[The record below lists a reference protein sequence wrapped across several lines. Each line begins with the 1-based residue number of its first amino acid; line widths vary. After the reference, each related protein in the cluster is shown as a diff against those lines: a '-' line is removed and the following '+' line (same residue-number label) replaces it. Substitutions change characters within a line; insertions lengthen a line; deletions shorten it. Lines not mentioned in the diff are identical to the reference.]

1 MPKRFKL
8 ILGILLF
15 SLCGSFIFF
24 GREIKGAVSSQ
35 SASTEVNEE
44 VRNINRQIEEKK
56 NKLKEIEETQSAYS
70 QAIKN
75 KQGERADLNNQLAI
89 IDNREKKAELDIMGT
104 QVEIDRVLLEI
115 EKTGLEIKEKEEII
129 NEKKEHISKII
140 RMVYKKD
147 DTSIL
152 EILLLNDSFSEFLNE
167 VKYLEDINSEI
178 KDTIEALKSDK
189 IALEADR
196 TALGAKNKELEK
208 QKEAL
213 ENKKLAL
220 AAEYDNKN
228 ILLEQTRSSEAE
240 YQRLLALA
248 KREQASA
255 AADIAGLERTAR
267 EKLAKLD
274 AGKLELLDSAMIWPV
289 PRNVITASFHDPDYP
304 FRYIFEHPAI
314 DVRAGQGTSI
324 RAVASGYVAR
334 AKNSGMG
341 YSYIML
347 IHGDGLSSVYGHVS
361 KIYVEEDEYVTQ
373 GQVIGASGGMPG
385 TPGAGNLTTGPHLH
399 FETRLNGI
407 PVNPLDYLP

>member
-1 MPKRFKL
+1 MPRKIKL
-8 ILGILLF
+8 IFGILLF
-15 SLCGSFIFF
+15 LLLGSFILF
-24 GREIKGAVSSQ
+24 GREISQ
-35 SASTEVNEE
+35 AFGESASSEINEE
-44 VRNINRQIEEKK
+44 VRDINSQIEEKK
-56 NKLKEIEETQSAYS
+56 NKLKEIEGAQAAYS
-70 QAIKN
+70 QAIKK
-75 KQGERADLNNQLAI
+75 KQGERAGLDNQLAI
-89 IDNREKKAELDIMGT
+89 IENREKKAELDIMGT
-104 QVEIDRVLLEI
+104 QIEIDRVSLEI
-115 EKTGLEIKEKEEII
+115 EKTGLEIKEKEEVIG
-129 NEKKEHISKII
+129 EKKNHISKIL

-147 DTSIL
+147 DTSVL

-167 VKYLEDINSEI
+167 VKYLEDVNSEI
-178 KDTIEALKSDK
+178 KDAIEELKSDK
-189 IALEADR
+189 TALEAEK
-196 TALGAKNKELEK
+196 TALGGKNKELEK
-208 QKEAL
+208 QKEVL

-274 AGKLELLDSAMIWPV
+274 AGKLELLDSAMVWPV
-289 PRNVITASFHDPDYP
+289 PKNVVTASFHDPDYP

-314 DVRAGQGTSI
+314 DIRAGQATSI
-324 RAVASGYVAR
+324 RAAASGYVAR

-347 IHGDGLSSVYGHVS
+347 IHGDGLSTVYGHVS
-361 KIYVEEDEYVTQ
+361 KIFVEEDEYVTQ

>member
-1 MPKRFKL
+1 MPRKIKL

-15 SLCGSFIFF
+15 LLSGSFILF
-24 GREIKGAVSSQ
+24 GREISQ
-35 SASTEVNEE
+35 AIGESASSEINEE
-44 VRNINRQIEEKK
+44 VRDINRQIEEKK
-56 NKLKEIEETQSAYS
+56 NKLKEIEGTQAAYS
-70 QAIKN
+70 QAIKK
-75 KQGERADLNNQLAI
+75 KQGERAGLNNQLAI
-89 IDNREKKAELDIMGT
+89 IENREKKAELDIMGT
-104 QVEIDRVLLEI
+104 QIEIDRVSLEI
-115 EKTGLEIKEKEEII
+115 EKTGLEIREKEEVIG
-129 NEKKEHISKII
+129 EKKNHISKIL

-147 DTSIL
+147 DTSVL

-167 VKYLEDINSEI
+167 VKYLEDVNSEI
-178 KDTIEALKSDK
+178 KDAIEELKSDK
-189 IALEADR
+189 TALEAEK
-196 TALGAKNKELEK
+196 TALGGKNKELEK
-208 QKEAL
+208 QKEVL

-274 AGKLELLDSAMIWPV
+274 AGKLELLDSTMVWPV
-289 PRNVITASFHDPDYP
+289 PKNVVTASFHDPDYP

-314 DVRAGQGTSI
+314 DIRAGQATTI
-324 RAVASGYVAR
+324 RAAASGYVAR

-347 IHGDGLSSVYGHVS
+347 IHGDGLSTVYGHVS
-361 KIYVEEDEYVTQ
+361 KIFVEEDEYVTQ